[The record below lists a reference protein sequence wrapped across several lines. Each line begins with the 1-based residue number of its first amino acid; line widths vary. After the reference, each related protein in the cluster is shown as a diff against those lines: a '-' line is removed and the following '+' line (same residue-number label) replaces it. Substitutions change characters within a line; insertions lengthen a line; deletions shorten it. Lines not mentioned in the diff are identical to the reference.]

1 MNRQYSS
8 IGIAYSQDD
17 AMKIAIENFLNGNF
31 NSESSD
37 MMDNEGCTVSNNIH
51 HIDCMFQ
58 EPMKSEFLKLFN
70 PDNWQIPAK
79 ELTSSTSQ

>member
-1 MNRQYSS
+1 MKKEFKNWLF
-8 IGIAYSQDD
+8 
-17 AMKIAIENFLNGNF
+17 KIAIENFLNGNF
-31 NSESSD
+31 NYESSD
-37 MMDNEGCTVSNNIH
+37 MTDNEGCNVSNNIH

-79 ELTSSTSQ
+79 ELPTSSASQ